1 MLLFV
6 CLIFELSALNYWPLQ
21 LYMQQK
27 QLQVTTH
34 SLSETQELAKRIGT
48 LVTAGM
54 VIALIGDLGSGKT
67 TFVQGLAQGL
77 EVPSNYYITSPT
89 FTLIN
94 EYPGRC
100 RLFHVDLYRI
110 NSVFEAEEI
119 GLYEILDGSGVTAI
133 EWAERL
139 ADALPVEHLRIQ
151 FEIFENEYRKISILA
166 YGSKANILLKDIK
179 NWIEEKRWV

>member
-1 MLLFV
+1 MR
-6 CLIFELSALNYWPLQ
+6 
-21 LYMQQK
+21 QK

-34 SLSETQELAKRIGT
+34 SFSETQELAKRIGT
-48 LVTAGM
+48 LVTEGT

-67 TFVQGLAQGL
+67 AFVQGLAQGL
-77 EVPSNYYITSPT
+77 EVPSNYYVTSPT

-94 EYPGRC
+94 VYPGRC

-119 GLYEILDGSGVTAI
+119 GLYEILDGSGIIAI

-139 ADALPVEHLRIQ
+139 PDALPAEHLRIQ
-151 FEIFENEYRKISILA
+151 FEILENESRKISMLA
-166 YGSKANILLKDIK
+166 YGSQANNLLKDIK

>member
-1 MLLFV
+1 
-6 CLIFELSALNYWPLQ
+6 
-21 LYMQQK
+21 MQQE

-34 SLSETQELAKRIGT
+34 SLGETQELAK
-48 LVTAGM
+48 LVGRLATAGT

-77 EVPSNYYITSPT
+77 DVPSNYYITSPT

-100 RLFHVDLYRI
+100 RLFHIDLYRI
-110 NSVFEAEEI
+110 ENVFEAEDI
-119 GLYEILDGSGVTAI
+119 GLFEILDGNGITAI
-133 EWAERL
+133 EWAEKL

-151 FEIFENEYRKISILA
+151 FEILENEYRKISILA
-166 YGSKANILLKDIK
+166 YGSNANILLKDIK
-179 NWIEEKRWV
+179 NRIEEKK